1 MNPADPESAQQIV
14 VEYAR
19 KLERDLDE
27 NRLPARVD
35 SLPFAKAAIK
45 EAIETSVT
53 YLSSTETLT
62 DELREYFETAYVSLA
77 EYLEPELV
85 SLVIEYR
92 RAAEELSAG
101 SRTTDRIATPAWR
114 TLTESAGLAGEIA
127 RATTAEAEELRS
139 RFRQL
144 IPARSSLDS

>member
-45 EAIETSVT
+45 EAIETSVNFDRL
-53 YLSSTETLT
+53 LSM
-62 DELREYFETAYVSLA
+62 A
-77 EYLEPELV
+77 
-85 SLVIEYR
+85 
-92 RAAEELSAG
+92 
-101 SRTTDRIATPAWR
+101 
-114 TLTESAGLAGEIA
+114 
-127 RATTAEAEELRS
+127 
-139 RFRQL
+139 
-144 IPARSSLDS
+144 